1 MMRTLFYN
9 AMLVLPDE
17 LRSGSLSICDGRIA
31 ELSFSSHTGGTYDRK
46 IDCRGQYLAPGFI
59 ELHTHGAG
67 GADFMDATVEA
78 FETALKTHLAH
89 GTTAILPTTLA
100 ASNEEMLRSIDAFR
114 AAENAL
120 GGRVP
125 RLLGLHMEGPYL
137 SAEQCGAINP
147 RYIRDPRPEEYE
159 PLLEYGRGVIRR
171 WTLAVEREG
180 AEQFTARLC
189 QEGILPSVGHSNAEY
204 AQVLRAWQAG
214 VRHTTHLFSAMSTIV
229 RRGGFRHSG
238 VLESAFCIPQMSVE
252 IIADGCHLPPEL
264 LRMVYR
270 LKGAEKTVL
279 TCDSMRCAGQDVTES
294 FLGNRQSGQRV
305 IIEDGVA
312 KLPDRTAFAGSIALD
327 DRLVRVMTGAAGV
340 PLHDAVRMM
349 TLTPAEVLGIAE
361 DTGSLRV
368 GKRADLVL
376 FDETIQVSGV
386 MVSGIGLHGRM
397 L

>member
-1 MMRTLFYN
+1 
-9 AMLVLPDE
+9 
-17 LRSGSLSICDGRIA
+17 
-31 ELSFSSHTGGTYDRK
+31 
-46 IDCRGQYLAPGFI
+46 
-59 ELHTHGAG
+59 
-67 GADFMDATVEA
+67 MDATVEA

-238 VLESAFCIPQMSVE
+238 VHGE
-252 IIADGCHLPPEL
+252 I
-264 LRMVYR
+264 
-270 LKGAEKTVL
+270 
-279 TCDSMRCAGQDVTES
+279 
-294 FLGNRQSGQRV
+294 FN
-305 IIEDGVA
+305 
-312 KLPDRTAFAGSIALD
+312 
-327 DRLVRVMTGAAGV
+327 AA
-340 PLHDAVRMM
+340 
-349 TLTPAEVLGIAE
+349 
-361 DTGSLRV
+361 
-368 GKRADLVL
+368 
-376 FDETIQVSGV
+376 
-386 MVSGIGLHGRM
+386 
-397 L
+397 